1 MHTAYMLRKTAA
13 GLLALLYSVM
23 AGSWLGHEFYVS
35 LTEIRYNGDS
45 GRLEISMRIF
55 PDDLD
60 HALKISHGVSS
71 HLGTGL
77 EHPEADSLLGRY
89 LLDHFSVEADG
100 REVVLT
106 FLGKEPESDAIW
118 CYLESEPL
126 VCPASFLVKN
136 SVLFRE
142 FSDQVNIVQLY
153 VGEWNR
159 GVLIT
164 PAQDSAAVTIG
175 G

>member
-1 MHTAYMLRKTAA
+1 MLRKTAA
-13 GLLALLYSVM
+13 GLLAVLLPVM
-23 AGSWLGHEFYVS
+23 AGSRPGHEFYVS

-60 HALKISHGVSS
+60 RALEVRHGVSG
-71 HLGTGL
+71 HLGTKL
-77 EHPEADSLLGRY
+77 EHPEADSLLGKY

-106 FLGKEPESDAIW
+106 YLGKEPGPEAIW

-126 VCPASFLVKN
+126 ASPAIFLVKN
-136 SVLFRE
+136 SVLF
-142 FSDQVNIVQLY
+142 SDFTGQVNIVQLY
-153 VGEWNR
+153 VGDWNR
-159 GVLIT
+159 GVMIT
-164 PAQDSAAVTIG
+164 PAQNSAAVTVG